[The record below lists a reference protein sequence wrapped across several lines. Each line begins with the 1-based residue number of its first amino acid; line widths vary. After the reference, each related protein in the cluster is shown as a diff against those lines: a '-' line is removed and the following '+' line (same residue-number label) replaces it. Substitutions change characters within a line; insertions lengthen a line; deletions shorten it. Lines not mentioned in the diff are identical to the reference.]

1 MTHYSR
7 AVAMRCCLSITV
19 LAVAV
24 LASCTRPIRKGARI
38 DQYSKAECI
47 PVRLS
52 LGGPATRT
60 WDYKLTT
67 RNGTSVLI
75 SGSYRIQV
83 SYIPNGKVDFATGA
97 RDYVYP
103 TDIRF
108 DRENEHLY
116 IKTSGIAATGGHE
129 TWLFEYELNNQQQI
143 ARALIDP
150 TVLPPECPASNS
162 N

>member
-1 MTHYSR
+1 
-7 AVAMRCCLSITV
+7 MRCYLSIALLSV
-19 LAVAV
+19 AALAG
-24 LASCTRPIRKGARI
+24 CTRPIAKGAII
-38 DQYSKAECI
+38 DQYRKAECI

-60 WDYKLTT
+60 WDYMFITPE
-67 RNGTSVLI
+67 GTALRI

-83 SYIPNGKVDFATGA
+83 TYTPNGKDDIATDA

-108 DRENEHLY
+108 DRKNEQLY
-116 IKTSGIAATGGHE
+116 VKTSGIAATGGHE
-129 TWLFEYELNNQQQI
+129 TWLFEYDLNKQQTI
-143 ARALIDP
+143 ARALVDP
-150 TVLPPECPASNS
+150 SVLPPECPVSNS